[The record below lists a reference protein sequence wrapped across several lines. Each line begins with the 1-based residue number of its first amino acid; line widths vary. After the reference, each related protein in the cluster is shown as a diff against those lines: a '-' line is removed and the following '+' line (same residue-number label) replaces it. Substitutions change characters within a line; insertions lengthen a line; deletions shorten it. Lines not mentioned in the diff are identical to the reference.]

1 MKVGELYAELG
12 LEDILTRES
21 KKSQAGFEKIVAKM
35 DSEVTLDLDINQ
47 LAKAADEA
55 RADVAKLRKE
65 LAEKVK
71 AGDLD
76 TSQITLALAEAE
88 ERSKR
93 ARKALSE
100 KVTAKLDADDSGV
113 QAAARAAK
121 DRLDGVASGDYTA
134 KVRGDVSDVDAGA
147 AEGESSLLGMI
158 GGWTAAAGVA
168 AAAVGTVIAMKLI
181 DAAGEVLARSKI
193 NDNLE
198 AALLLSPDQ
207 AARAARLAS
216 QSYLDNWGDSFED
229 VSNAYRAV
237 LSSTPEGVLTTDEA
251 IKRMAERALNFASIY
266 GEEVP
271 ESILAAG
278 ALVKNGLAKS
288 TDEAWD
294 LMHATLATTPEAL
307 WGDVFDVLTQGEYL
321 PAFKALGLS
330 GQEAFGII
338 ADAADGGSF
347 MLDKAGDALK
357 EFVIKATDG
366 SSGVRDAYKVIG
378 LSNDQMANDLLAG
391 GDTARAAFEKIVDGL
406 LGIEDPAKRANTAIA
421 LFGTPIEDLGPAEI
435 TGFLQGL
442 DSMGAG
448 LGDVAGA
455 AEQAGKAANDN
466 FLSKWQDAIR
476 NFDVGALADK
486 FTREGLPGLKAQ
498 VSEGVDQ
505 LTALWEQYGPAIR
518 ELIGAGLE
526 ALDDLWDEYG
536 PPILDALGDWWTNTA
551 APWIEEK
558 AGEALQAAWDAVV
571 ARFKELITD
580 PETFVSALENNPMSI
595 LGRAMGAKAL
605 ELIGQIPG
613 WLGGIWEKI
622 ETWFGETTTSIGGHL
637 SGWLGAFAAWAYGV
651 LVNLPGW
658 LGSILSMLG
667 GWITDTALPAIKN
680 RVQGWVWAMLDWAGD
695 AARNLPGRLADIAGA
710 IFSFIGSLPGRIR
723 SAAGGMWDGISD
735 SFRSAINAVI
745 GWWNQLRFPTFDIP
759 SVDVPFLGKIGGGT
773 IGGWD
778 LPNIPTLASG
788 AYMRARSP
796 MLSIVGEGPTP
807 EFTAPEPMLRK
818 VIRDEMRRGGDSA
831 RVAIAEQN
839 IYEATDPYGYER
851 RTLSALRLAS

>member
-12 LEDILTRES
+12 LDDLLTS
-21 KKSQAGFEKIVAKM
+21 AAKKTERDFAKIVTKM
-35 DSEVTLDLDINQ
+35 DSEVMLDLDINQ

-134 KVRGDVSDVDAGA
+134 KVRGDVSGVDAGA

-181 DAAGEVLARSKI
+181 DAAGEVLDRGKI

-321 PAFKALGLS
+321 PAFKTLGLS

-391 GDTARAAFEKIVDGL
+391 GDRARGAFEKIVDGL
-406 LGIEDPAKRANTAIA
+406 LGIEDPAKRAQTAIG

-526 ALDDLWDEYG
+526 ALSDLWDEYG
-536 PPILDALGDWWTNTA
+536 PPILEALGDWWTNTA

-558 AGEALQAAWDAVV
+558 AGEALGAAWDAVV
-571 ARFKELITD
+571 ARLKEMITN
-580 PETFVSALENNPMSI
+580 PENWNSILENNP
-595 LGRAMGAKAL
+595 LTVLLRVMGDKTL
-605 ELIGQIPG
+605 ELLGLVPG
-613 WLGGIWEKI
+613 WLGSIWEKI
-622 ETWFGETTTSIGGHL
+622 ETWFGETTSALGGHL
-637 SGWLGAFAAWAYGV
+637 SGWFGAFGAWAYGV
-651 LVNLPGW
+651 LVSLPGW
-658 LGSILSMLG
+658 LSSIASTIWS
-667 GWITDTALPAIKN
+667 WITDTALPSIKN
-680 RVQGWVWAMLDWAGD
+680 RLQGWIWAMLDWASD
-695 AARNLPGRLADIAGA
+695 AARNLPGRLGEIAGA
-710 IFSFIGSLPGRIR
+710 IFSFIGGLPGRIR
-723 SAAGGMWDGISD
+723 SAASGMWDGISD
-735 SFRSAINAVI
+735 AFRAAINAVI
-745 GWWNQLRFPTFDIP
+745 GWWNRLSFPTFDIP
-759 SVDVPFLGKIGGGT
+759 SVDVPFLGTIGGGS

-778 LPNIPTLASG
+778 LPNIPSLASG